1 MTVEVTLPDG
11 GIKSFDN
18 PVTGFDIAKSI
29 GSKLAKDAICI
40 EIDNNFFDLS
50 TVFDKNIS
58 VRIVTNSDPDALH
71 ILRHSSAHILAQAVL
86 NLYPDAKYGVGPSI
100 ENGFYYDFLF
110 NEPLKETDL
119 IEIEKEMVSITKSS
133 QEFNKS
139 EISKKDAKKI
149 FKEQSFKIE
158 LITSAES
165 EEGVSGDS
173 VTMYSNDD
181 FNDLCKGPHIPNT
194 KYLKHFKLTKLGGA
208 YWRGDEDNP
217 QLQRIYGTSWFTK
230 KDLDEYLVQ
239 QEEAE
244 KRDHRKLGNELN
256 LFTTS
261 NELGSGNFLWKPRG
275 AILRDLIETYS
286 KNAHLNNGYNLV
298 NTPHIGK
305 SILWETS
312 GHLKHYKENMFPPIV
327 HEDNDETYYLKPM
340 NCPFHILVYKS
351 DLHSYKELPLRYFE
365 FGSVY
370 RYEKTGVL
378 HGLLRLRGFTQDDAH
393 IFCTNDQINSEVKT
407 LLNFSVKLLNSF
419 GLFDIEA
426 DLSTK
431 PKKYIGSDEDWEVA
445 TDSLKNSLTELNIPF
460 ATAKGEGA
468 FYGPKIDLH
477 AKDAIGRRWQ
487 LSTIQIDFAQ
497 PQNFDIEY
505 VNTDN
510 KKVRPVMI
518 HRALLGSVER
528 FTGVLIEHYAGHM
541 PGWLSPVQIDVLT
554 IGNVAEYI
562 DQINEK
568 LSGYR
573 INIDDRNIRLGE
585 KIHSSQKNKT
595 PIQVIVGEND
605 INSFTVA
612 LNIYNKDNL
621 KDVPLE
627 DAIKIIQNELKEP
640 EFTIN
645 G

>member
-1 MTVEVTLPDG
+1 M
-11 GIKSFDN
+11 
-18 PVTGFDIAKSI
+18 
-29 GSKLAKDAICI
+29 
-40 EIDNNFFDLS
+40 
-50 TVFDKNIS
+50 
-58 VRIVTNSDPDALH
+58 
-71 ILRHSSAHILAQAVL
+71 
-86 NLYPDAKYGVGPSI
+86 
-100 ENGFYYDFLF
+100 
-110 NEPLKETDL
+110 
-119 IEIEKEMVSITKSS
+119 
-133 QEFNKS
+133 
-139 EISKKDAKKI
+139 
-149 FKEQSFKIE
+149 
-158 LITSAES
+158 
-165 EEGVSGDS
+165 
-173 VTMYSNDD
+173 
-181 FNDLCKGPHIPNT
+181 
-194 KYLKHFKLTKLGGA
+194 
-208 YWRGDEDNP
+208 
-217 QLQRIYGTSWFTK
+217 
-230 KDLDEYLVQ
+230 
-239 QEEAE
+239 
-244 KRDHRKLGNELN
+244 
-256 LFTTS
+256 
-261 NELGSGNFLWKPRG
+261 
-275 AILRDLIETYS
+275 
-286 KNAHLNNGYNLV
+286 
-298 NTPHIGK
+298 
-305 SILWETS
+305 TS
-312 GHLKHYKENMFPPIV
+312 GHFQKYGSDSFQPI
-327 HEDNDETYYLKPM
+327 ETPADGESFLLKPM

-445 TDSLKNSLTELNIPF
+445 TDSLKNSLTELDIPF

-554 IGNVAEYI
+554 IGNVTEYV

-573 INIDDRNIRLGE
+573 VNIDDRNIRLGE
-585 KIHSSQKNKT
+585 KIHNSQKNKT

-627 DAIKIIQNELKEP
+627 DAIKIIQTELKEP

>member
-86 NLYPDAKYGVGPSI
+86 KLYPDAKYGVGPSI

-208 YWRGDEDNP
+208 YWRGGEDNP

-261 NELGSGNFLWKPRG
+261 NELGSGNFLWKPKG
-275 AILRDLIETYS
+275 AILRDIIETYS
-286 KNAHLNNGYNLV
+286 KTAHLNNGYNLV

-419 GLFDIEA
+419 GLLDIEA

-445 TDSLKNSLTELNIPF
+445 TESLKNSLTELDIPF

-585 KIHSSQKNKT
+585 KIHNSQKNKT

-627 DAIKIIQNELKEP
+627 DAIKIIQTELKEP

>member
-1 MTVEVTLPDG
+1 MTVQVTLPDG
-11 GIKSFDN
+11 SIKSFDN
-18 PVTGFDIAKSI
+18 AVNGFDIAKSI
-29 GSKLAKDAICI
+29 GSRLAKDAICL
-40 EIDNNFFDLS
+40 EIDNNFYDMTTIFESD
-50 TVFDKNIS
+50 IS

-100 ENGFYYDFLF
+100 DNGFYYDFLF
-110 NEPLKETDL
+110 KEPLKESDLTD
-119 IEIEKEMVSITKSS
+119 IEKEMINITKNA
-133 QEFNKS
+133 QNFTKS
-139 EISKKDAKKI
+139 EITKKDAKKL
-149 FKEQSFKIE
+149 FKNQTFKIE
-158 LITSAES
+158 LIESAES
-165 EEGVSGDS
+165 EEGVLDDV
-173 VTMYSNDD
+173 VTMYTNEKFS
-181 FNDLCKGPHIPNT
+181 DLCRGPHIPNT
-194 KYLKHFKLTKLGGA
+194 NYLKHFKLTKLGGA
-208 YWRGDEDNP
+208 YWRGDEENP
-217 QLQRIYGTSWFTK
+217 QLQRIYGTSWFSK
-230 KDLDEYLVQ
+230 KDLDAYLIQ

-244 KRDHRKLGNELN
+244 KRDHRKIGNELN

-261 NELGSGNFLWKPRG
+261 NELGSGNFLWKPKG

-286 KNAHLNNGYNLV
+286 KNAHLNNDYDLV

-312 GHLKHYKENMFPPIV
+312 GHLNHYKENMFPPIV
-327 HEDNDETYYLKPM
+327 HEENDETYYLKPM
-340 NCPFHILVYKS
+340 NCPFHILIYKS

-393 IFCTNDQINSEVKT
+393 IFCTTEQINNEVKT

-419 GLFDIEA
+419 GLVDIEA

-431 PKKYIGSDEDWEVA
+431 PNKYIGTDDDWEVA
-445 TDSLKNSLTELNIPF
+445 TNSLKNSLTELDIPF
-460 ATAKGEGA
+460 ATANGEGA

-497 PQNFDIEY
+497 PDNFDIEY
-505 VNTDN
+505 VNSDN

-518 HRALLGSVER
+518 HRALLGSIER

-541 PGWLSPVQIDVLT
+541 PGWLSPVQVDILT
-554 IGNVAEYI
+554 IGEVSDYI
-562 DQINEK
+562 NQIKEK
-568 LSGYR
+568 LVNYR
-573 INIDDRNIRLGE
+573 INIDNRNVRLGE
-585 KIHSSQKNKT
+585 KVHNSQKNKT
-595 PIQVIVGEND
+595 PIQIIVGESDKNA
-605 INSFTVA
+605 STVG
-612 LNIYNKDNL
+612 LNIYGKENM
-621 KDVPLE
+621 KDVALL
-627 DAIKIIQNELKEP
+627 DAIDLIIQELKEP

>member
-1 MTVEVTLPDG
+1 MTVQVTLPDG
-11 GIKSFDN
+11 SIKSFDN
-18 PVTGFDIAKSI
+18 AVNGFDIAKSI
-29 GSKLAKDAICI
+29 GSRLAKDAICL
-40 EIDNNFFDLS
+40 EIDNNFYDMTTIFESD
-50 TVFDKNIS
+50 IS

-100 ENGFYYDFLF
+100 DNGFYYDFLF
-110 NEPLKETDL
+110 KEPLKESDLTD
-119 IEIEKEMVSITKSS
+119 IEKEMINITKNA
-133 QEFNKS
+133 QNFTKS
-139 EISKKDAKKI
+139 EITKKDAKKL
-149 FKEQSFKIE
+149 FKNQAFKIE
-158 LITSAES
+158 LIESAES
-165 EEGVSGDS
+165 EEGVLDDV
-173 VTMYSNDD
+173 VTMYTNEKFS
-181 FNDLCKGPHIPNT
+181 DLCRGPHIPNT
-194 KYLKHFKLTKLGGA
+194 NYLKHFKLTKLGGA
-208 YWRGDEDNP
+208 YWRGDEENP
-217 QLQRIYGTSWFTK
+217 QLQRIYGTSWFSK
-230 KDLDEYLVQ
+230 KDLDAYLIQ

-244 KRDHRKLGNELN
+244 KRDHRKIGNELN

-261 NELGSGNFLWKPRG
+261 NELGSGNFLWKPKG

-286 KNAHLNNGYNLV
+286 KNAHLNNDYDLV

-312 GHLKHYKENMFPPIV
+312 GHLNHYKENMFPPIV
-327 HEDNDETYYLKPM
+327 HEENDETYYLKPM
-340 NCPFHILVYKS
+340 NCPFHILIYKS

-393 IFCTNDQINSEVKT
+393 IFCTTEQINNEVKT

-419 GLFDIEA
+419 GLVDIEA

-431 PKKYIGSDEDWEVA
+431 PNKYIGTDDDWEVA
-445 TDSLKNSLTELNIPF
+445 TNSLKNSLTELDIPF
-460 ATAKGEGA
+460 ATANGEGA

-497 PQNFDIEY
+497 PDNFDIEY
-505 VNTDN
+505 VNSEN

-518 HRALLGSVER
+518 HRALLGSIER

-541 PGWLSPVQIDVLT
+541 PGWLSPVQVDILT
-554 IGNVAEYI
+554 IGEVSDYI
-562 DQINEK
+562 NQIKEK
-568 LSGYR
+568 LVNYR
-573 INIDDRNIRLGE
+573 INIDNRNVRLGE
-585 KIHSSQKNKT
+585 KVHNSQKNKT
-595 PIQVIVGEND
+595 PIQIIVGESDKNA
-605 INSFTVA
+605 STVG
-612 LNIYNKDNL
+612 LNIYGKENM
-621 KDVPLE
+621 KDVALL
-627 DAIKIIQNELKEP
+627 DAIDLIIQELKEP
-640 EFTIN
+640 EFSIN